1 MFAENLKRLRLKKG
15 LTQKELADKLSLSP
29 SAIGM
34 YEQGRREPDLTTLK
48 KICELFEISCD
59 QLLGTPFS
67 YDISEISDFML
78 SQPNVTYKAIPLT
91 QQEKESITNAIRIGA
106 EIVLERRQ
114 K

>member
-1 MFAENLKRLRLKKG
+1 MFAENLRRLRINKG

-48 KICELFEISCD
+48 KICDFFEVSCD
-59 QLLGTPFS
+59 MLLGIPQY
-67 YDISEISDFML
+67 YDISEISNFIF

-91 QQEKESITNAIRIGA
+91 REEKESITSALKIGA
-106 EIVLERRQ
+106 ELALERR
-114 K
+114 KK